1 MFGAVKQP
9 FGINLAT
16 GDFKLT
22 FYRPALDEMVDDV
35 VSVQGAQS
43 EYAAFEPNLGACGRR
58 REHTGGDQP
67 DRSGKGIEQALQKIG
82 RGECLD
88 IKAPVDL
95 DLR

>member
-1 MFGAVKQP
+1 MRYTPATGPKCTSCRIASRILQDSQQTCAVFGAVKQP

-16 GDFKLT
+16 GNFKLT

-67 DRSGKGIEQALQKIG
+67 DR
-82 RGECLD
+82 
-88 IKAPVDL
+88 
-95 DLR
+95 